1 MHIEQIGNN
10 ELVITG
16 NIKSVEDSIEIKNTI
31 NKLVAQSSKFIHLN
45 IKDSLSL
52 TSTAIG
58 FLLKLVHQEK
68 VHLSILVGDKR
79 LYSLLEELS
88 LLQQF
93 NVRLAEPQHQA

>member
-1 MHIEQIGNN
+1 MHIEHIGTN

-31 NKLVAQSSKFIHLN
+31 NTLLAKGSNHIQLDV
-45 IKDSLSL
+45 KDSLSL

-58 FLLKLVHQEK
+58 FLMKLVHHEK
-68 VHLSILVGDKR
+68 IKLSIIVGDKR
-79 LYSLLEELS
+79 LYALLEELN

-93 NVRLAEPQHQA
+93 NVRLTKQ